1 MSIFYLWGFLTFFF
15 LNYIAL
21 IFGWNASIPFT
32 HTGFARMQT
41 DLPKITEKIAAW
53 SPVFPDY
60 DVTHVRHHAA
70 VVTDSIWSTVHAL
83 KLSLLPGLLLI
94 ELPLILTSTLI
105 YGCNRVWN
113 WRKGGGSM
121 GIATLFWTK
130 ETSNRLFLPPVV
142 TGGAFSLGITWD
154 WQSNGRFHETSFF
167 WGGLWPDFSAPETS
181 LLGDPVSPT
190 QFTTMFTVYE
200 NEAVGTKPKAMSGR
214 RRLAGDQVSAK
225 PPSYRPLAGKGVS
238 KPPPP
243 KPPSFPKH
251 IPPSSLLEK
260 PKAESDNPS
269 KWDLENIKVVEQTG
283 TLSERLIFESLHMDC
298 GIQTQHSDPQG
309 MTRASDPRRK
319 RSRSRSRSRSRRGRS
334 RTRSH
339 QEEDPRPQKRRKVQ
353 FTQFSS
359 TFDRATDPLGT
370 RTMDWS
376 HTVDQEEEK
385 KFETLSPDGDG
396 LKAYGGKVSSTIEK
410 PSPKNARLKEELAK
424 ST

>member
-1 MSIFYLWGFLTFFF
+1 
-15 LNYIAL
+15 
-21 IFGWNASIPFT
+21 
-32 HTGFARMQT
+32 MQT

-243 KPPSFPKH
+243 NRRVFQSTFPPLHFWKSRRLNLTTRPNGIWRILKWWSKLEHLVKDSFLSH
-251 IPPSSLLEK
+251 YTWIV
-260 PKAESDNPS
+260 ES
-269 KWDLENIKVVEQTG
+269 
-283 TLSERLIFESLHMDC
+283 
-298 GIQTQHSDPQG
+298 
-309 MTRASDPRRK
+309 K
-319 RSRSRSRSRSRRGRS
+319 RSTVIRR
-334 RTRSH
+334 
-339 QEEDPRPQKRRKVQ
+339 
-353 FTQFSS
+353 
-359 TFDRATDPLGT
+359 A
-370 RTMDWS
+370 
-376 HTVDQEEEK
+376 
-385 KFETLSPDGDG
+385 
-396 LKAYGGKVSSTIEK
+396 
-410 PSPKNARLKEELAK
+410 
-424 ST
+424 